1 MQMVVVGLV
10 QAVVVWV
17 VLNFVATQVVV
28 VHTDSA
34 TMPPAMKVAC
44 SKGSQSH
51 WPLTSIA
58 N

>member
-1 MQMVVVGLV
+1 MVVVGLAR
-10 QAVVVWV
+10 AVVMWV

-34 TMPPAMKVAC
+34 TMPPAMKVEY

>member
-1 MQMVVVGLV
+1 MAR
-10 QAVVVWV
+10 AVVMWV

-34 TMPPAMKVAC
+34 TMPAAMKVEC
-44 SKGSQSH
+44 SNGSQSH
-51 WPLTSIA
+51 SPLTSIA